1 MLYGEVF
8 SRLCIFLLQGQYND
22 EWFMHT
28 VGNDHFLCSYLEG
41 MASSII
47 SLLFGDVLGLF
58 LDLNCCFSPSSPPP
72 ASFWPENQGQKGC
85 RTIPVLPS
93 KFPPGLKN
101 VLFLNSKCF
110 CKFQMQYETTLG

>member
-47 SLLFGDVLGLF
+47 SLFNLGMCCGIV
-58 LDLNCCFSPSSPPP
+58 LDLNFCFSPPSPPP
-72 ASFWPENQGQKGC
+72 SLFLPENQGQKGC
-85 RTIPVLPS
+85 RTTPVLP
-93 KFPPGLKN
+93 KILQ
-101 VLFLNSKCF
+101 V
-110 CKFQMQYETTLG
+110 